1 MAPSGLKWGQLASHK
16 SQKWQHFVVLMTLLH
31 KRSLDPFSAF
41 SACLSHYDYMQE
53 IPQLGIFTNLFFC
66 HLACPLPC
74 IPIVINLYIFF
85 GNNVVWWTFQVQT
98 WFFFV
103 KQSNETCL
111 GVRIIV
117 VHIWFSLFHNR
128 FFATP
133 FCKRGR
139 VVILK
144 DLIWNTSVFFPY
156 CIFVNISWM

>member
-1 MAPSGLKWGQLASHK
+1 MLCDGLFKFK
-16 SQKWQHFVVLMTLLH
+16 
-31 KRSLDPFSAF
+31 LD
-41 SACLSHYDYMQE
+41 
-53 IPQLGIFTNLFFC
+53 
-66 HLACPLPC
+66 
-74 IPIVINLYIFF
+74 
-85 GNNVVWWTFQVQT
+85 
-98 WFFFV
+98 FFV

-144 DLIWNTSVFFPY
+144 RPNLEHVSFFPILHFCKY
-156 CIFVNISWM
+156 FMNVGRF

>member
-16 SQKWQHFVVLMTLLH
+16 SQRWQHFVVLMTLLH

-41 SACLSHYDYMQE
+41 SACLSHYDYMMQE

-74 IPIVINLYIFF
+74 YKSIYIFLVIMLCDGLF
-85 GNNVVWWTFQVQT
+85 KFKLD
-98 WFFFV
+98 FFV

-144 DLIWNTSVFFPY
+144 DLIWNTSIFFPY

>member
-1 MAPSGLKWGQLASHK
+1 MASHK

-53 IPQLGIFTNLFFC
+53 IPQLGIFTNLF
-66 HLACPLPC
+66 LSPC
-74 IPIVINLYIFF
+74 LSFALYPYSYKSIYVFLVIMLCDGLFKF
-85 GNNVVWWTFQVQT
+85 KLD
-98 WFFFV
+98 FFV

-156 CIFVNISWM
+156 CIFVNIS

>member
-1 MAPSGLKWGQLASHK
+1 MLCDGLEG
-16 SQKWQHFVVLMTLLH
+16 
-31 KRSLDPFSAF
+31 
-41 SACLSHYDYMQE
+41 LS
-53 IPQLGIFTNLFFC
+53 
-66 HLACPLPC
+66 
-74 IPIVINLYIFF
+74 
-85 GNNVVWWTFQVQT
+85 FQVQT
-98 WFFFV
+98 RFFFV

-156 CIFVNISWM
+156 CIFVNIS